1 MRFLRAGVVAAVF
14 SGAPSTVWALARG
27 EDPLRAARAAG
38 ALLGRSG
45 VVPGTAAHIG
55 ISIVWTVVFAAV
67 DRRRPWTAAS
77 GAAAG
82 LAIAVLD
89 IGVLGRRYPAIAS
102 LPLGPQ
108 LADHAAFGA
117 LLGGVLDAQR

>member
-1 MRFLRAGVVAAVF
+1 MVAAVC
-14 SGAPSTVWALARG
+14 SGAPSTAWALVRG

-38 ALLGRSG
+38 ALLGRPG
-45 VVPGTAAHIG
+45 VVRGAVAHVG
-55 ISIVWTVVFAAV
+55 ISIVWTAVFAAV

-82 LAIAVLD
+82 VAIAALD
-89 IGVLGRRYPAIAS
+89 LGVIGRRYPAIAS